1 MTPKEHHDRVSRK
14 IGLSPGSLVHIG
26 EHRTDPV
33 TVRRMR
39 YDAETIDEG
48 TVENLATLT
57 APGAGDG
64 VTWLDVSGV
73 HDVTVVERIGAGFGL
88 HPLLLEDIVNTNQ
101 RPKSEDYGNRLY
113 VVVQMI
119 HHDDASGELQ
129 VEQVS
134 VVLGPNF
141 VLTFQE
147 KPGDVL
153 DPVRE
158 RLRGAKG
165 RIRGAGADYLAYAI
179 LDTII
184 DHYFTILEE
193 VGDSIEEIEDVL
205 LDEPTSESLQQ
216 IYAIKRT
223 LASFRRGVWPLRE
236 AIGGMQ
242 RIESALVQRETLPY
256 LRDVQDHTMQVLD
269 AIETFRDMISGMLDL
284 YMSSV
289 SNRMNEVMKVLTVIA
304 TIFIPLTFIVG
315 VYGMNFEWMPEL
327 HWHWGYPL
335 VWLIMLGVGV
345 GLVIA
350 FRRKG
355 WV

>member
-1 MTPKEHHDRVSRK
+1 MTPRQDHDRVSRK

-39 YDAETIDEG
+39 YDAATLDEG
-48 TVENLATLT
+48 RVDDLATLRV
-57 APGAGDG
+57 PGPGDG
-64 VTWLDVSGV
+64 VTWIDVSGV
-73 HDVTVVERIGAGFGL
+73 HDVSIVERIGACFGL

-101 RPKSEDYGNRLY
+101 RPKSEDYGDRLY
-113 VVVQMI
+113 AVVHMI
-119 HHDDASGELQ
+119 RHGEESGNLEI
-129 VEQVS
+129 EQVS

-158 RLRGAKG
+158 RLRSAKG
-165 RIRGAGADYLAYAI
+165 RIRGAGADYLAYSI

-193 VGDSIEEIEDVL
+193 VGDAIEEIEDVL
-205 LDEPTSESLQQ
+205 LDAPTAEALQQ

-242 RIESALVQRETLPY
+242 RIESALVQRATLPY
-256 LRDVQDHTMQVLD
+256 LRDVHDHTMQVLD
-269 AIETFRDMISGMLDL
+269 AIETYRDMISGMLDL

-335 VWLIMLGVGV
+335 VWFVMLGVGV
-345 GLVIA
+345 GLVFA

-355 WV
+355 WL